1 MASRREKIAI
11 VTLILVAVAVHLF
24 LLGKYAVN
32 LPFKDDYRVFV
43 NYLYYF
49 FNSDNRLALIFLPD
63 NESYPVLMRLIT
75 LLQYSIDG
83 QLDFRHILWF
93 CNLFLVLILAT
104 LSAHFYR
111 RKEYWNIAFVFLL
124 VLNTMHHELYF
135 RTDVGT
141 YQTLSF
147 SFSLFLFYGAVYY
160 NSIGRWTRALFYIAF
175 ILTPFG
181 SVNGMLA
188 NGLVVV
194 YFLVNRENRKAL
206 VITAALLVVQL
217 LFIAVFLSGGGKS
230 FNIWENISKYNFELI
245 YAYFLALGGVMNIIS
260 NPAGW
265 TILVGVS
272 VVIFGYTF
280 YRLFFPFQWRLDFEK
295 LLFIFCAGSLAL
307 IVILRY
313 NYWMEGYV
321 SVLESRYR
329 IYGALIILLF
339 LSVLVRR
346 FGRIRPWVG
355 LFLLGLFAAGLY
367 KGLAMLKIQQSDQWV
382 KAYNVDQDIY
392 EPVYARDLYIS
403 SERKKKLEEQGIYSF
418 EPVRKLAG
426 RILAE
431 ENRLRKIS
439 GVNMGGAEKD
449 PLSKGDWNANVY
461 PPIQRLEVRGVF
473 PYKKYYFIRFRAK
486 EGKSSLHPMGPPPL
500 SVLKGPPP
508 ATVQELSMDFYPQ
521 VLTGVD
527 FNDYEVYGTDELGL

>member
-1 MASRREKIAI
+1 MSRKEKIVI
-11 VTLILVAVAVHLF
+11 GTLIVAAAAIHLF

-49 FNSDNRLALIFLPD
+49 FNSGEGLSLIFLPD
-63 NESYPVLMRLIT
+63 NESHPVLMRLIT
-75 LLQYSIDG
+75 LLQYTLDG

-93 CNLFLVLILAT
+93 CNLFLLLILVT

-135 RTDVGT
+135 RTDVVT

-147 SFSLFLFYGAVYY
+147 SLSLFLFYGAVYY
-160 NSIGRWTRALFYIAF
+160 NSLGRWIRALFYIAF

-194 YFLVNRENRKAL
+194 YFLVNRENRNAL
-206 VITAALLVVQL
+206 VTTAVLLALEI
-217 LFIAVFLSGGGKS
+217 LFIVVFLSGDGKS
-230 FNIWENISKYNFELI
+230 LSVWENIRKYNFELV
-245 YAYFLALGGVMNIIS
+245 YAYFLAMGGVMNVIS
-260 NPAGW
+260 NPTTW
-265 TILVGVS
+265 TLLVGVS
-272 VVIFGYTF
+272 AVIFGYTF

-313 NYWMEGYV
+313 NYWMAGYV
-321 SVLESRYR
+321 SVLESRYK
-329 IYGALIILLF
+329 IYGTLIILLF
-339 LSVLVRR
+339 FSVLVRR
-346 FGRIRPWVG
+346 FSRIRPLVG
-355 LFLLGLFAAGLY
+355 LFLLGLFAAGVY
-367 KGLAMLKIQQSDQWV
+367 KGTGMLKIQHTDQWV

-392 EPVYARDLYIS
+392 EQGYARDLYIS
-403 SERKKKLEEQGIYSF
+403 KERKEKLEEQGIYSF
-418 EPVRKLAG
+418 EPVRKMAG
-426 RILAE
+426 RILVE
-431 ENRLRKIS
+431 KNRLKEIS
-439 GVNMGGAEKD
+439 GVSIGNAETD
-449 PLSKGDWNANVY
+449 PLSKGDWSKNVY
-461 PPIQRLEVRGVF
+461 PIQRLEADGVF

-486 EGKSSLHPMGPPPL
+486 EGKSSLHPMGPPPH
-500 SVLKGPPP
+500 SVLKGLPPE
-508 ATVQELSMDFYPQ
+508 TVQELSMDFYPQ

-527 FNDYEVYGTDELGL
+527 FKEYEVYGTDDLGL

>member
-1 MASRREKIAI
+1 MSRKEKIVIGTLVVAAAAI
-11 VTLILVAVAVHLF
+11 HLF

-49 FNSDNRLALIFLPD
+49 FNSGEGLSLIFLPD
-63 NESYPVLMRLIT
+63 NESHPVLMRLIT
-75 LLQYSIDG
+75 LLQYTLDG

-93 CNLFLVLILAT
+93 CNLFLLLILVT

-135 RTDVGT
+135 RTDVVT

-147 SFSLFLFYGAVYY
+147 SLSLFLFYGAVYY
-160 NSIGRWTRALFYIAF
+160 NSLGRWIRALFYIAF

-194 YFLVNRENRKAL
+194 YFLVNRENRNAL
-206 VITAALLVVQL
+206 VTTAVLLALEI
-217 LFIAVFLSGGGKS
+217 LFIVVFLSGDGKS
-230 FNIWENISKYNFELI
+230 LSVWENIRKYNFELV
-245 YAYFLALGGVMNIIS
+245 YAYFLAMGGVMNVIS
-260 NPAGW
+260 NPTTW
-265 TILVGVS
+265 TLLVGVS
-272 VVIFGYTF
+272 AVIFGYTF

-313 NYWMEGYV
+313 NYWMAGYV
-321 SVLESRYR
+321 SVLESRYK
-329 IYGALIILLF
+329 IYGTLIILLF
-339 LSVLVRR
+339 FSVLVRR
-346 FGRIRPWVG
+346 FSRIRPLVG
-355 LFLLGLFAAGLY
+355 LFLLGLFAAGVY
-367 KGLAMLKIQQSDQWV
+367 KGTGMLKIQHTDQWV

-392 EPVYARDLYIS
+392 EQGYARDLYIS
-403 SERKKKLEEQGIYSF
+403 KERKEKLEEQGIYSF
-418 EPVRKLAG
+418 EPVRKMAG
-426 RILAE
+426 RILVE
-431 ENRLRKIS
+431 KNRLKEIS
-439 GVNMGGAEKD
+439 GVSIGNAEID
-449 PLSKGDWNANVY
+449 PLSKGDWSKNVY
-461 PPIQRLEVRGVF
+461 PIQRLEADGVF

-486 EGKSSLHPMGPPPL
+486 EGKSSLHPMGPPPH
-500 SVLKGPPP
+500 SVLKGLPPE
-508 ATVQELSMDFYPQ
+508 TVQELSMDFYPQ

-527 FNDYEVYGTDELGL
+527 FKEYEVYGTDDLGL

>member
-1 MASRREKIAI
+1 MSRKEKIVIGTLVVAAAAI
-11 VTLILVAVAVHLF
+11 HLF

-49 FNSDNRLALIFLPD
+49 FNSGEGLSLIFLPD
-63 NESYPVLMRLIT
+63 NESHPVLMRLIT
-75 LLQYSIDG
+75 LLQYTLDG

-93 CNLFLVLILAT
+93 CNLFLLLILVT

-135 RTDVGT
+135 RTDVVT

-147 SFSLFLFYGAVYY
+147 SLSLFLFYGAVYY
-160 NSIGRWTRALFYIAF
+160 NSLGRWIRALFYIAF

-194 YFLVNRENRKAL
+194 YFLVNRENRNAL
-206 VITAALLVVQL
+206 VTTAVLLALEI
-217 LFIAVFLSGGGKS
+217 LFIVVFLSGDGKS
-230 FNIWENISKYNFELI
+230 LSVWENIRKYNFELV
-245 YAYFLALGGVMNIIS
+245 YAYFLAMGGVMNVIS
-260 NPAGW
+260 NPTTW
-265 TILVGVS
+265 TLLVGVS
-272 VVIFGYTF
+272 AVIFGYTF

-313 NYWMEGYV
+313 NYWMAGYV
-321 SVLESRYR
+321 SVLESRYK
-329 IYGALIILLF
+329 IYGTLIILLF
-339 LSVLVRR
+339 FSVLVRR
-346 FGRIRPWVG
+346 FSRIRPLVG
-355 LFLLGLFAAGLY
+355 LFLLGLFAAGVY
-367 KGLAMLKIQQSDQWV
+367 KGTGMLKIQHTDQWV

-392 EPVYARDLYIS
+392 EQGYARDLYIS
-403 SERKKKLEEQGIYSF
+403 KERKEKLEEQGIYSF
-418 EPVRKLAG
+418 EPVRKMAG
-426 RILAE
+426 RILVE
-431 ENRLRKIS
+431 KNRLKEIS
-439 GVNMGGAEKD
+439 GVSIGNAETD
-449 PLSKGDWNANVY
+449 PLSKGDWSKNVY
-461 PPIQRLEVRGVF
+461 PIQRLEADGVF

-486 EGKSSLHPMGPPPL
+486 EGKSSLHPMGPPPH
-500 SVLKGPPP
+500 SVLKGLPPE
-508 ATVQELSMDFYPQ
+508 TVQELSMDFYPQ

-527 FNDYEVYGTDELGL
+527 FKEYEVYGTDDLGL